1 MPSLKEGGGVWWA
14 HLPRPPWRSPRG
26 CPCTPRAPAH
36 TAVSPRASWALRAS
50 SLPPFLRTPGGEG
63 GCGMGLV
70 LLGLSRSF
78 PGTVRARVAP
88 WPQASL
94 VPGTTHT
101 HGRRGHSDSAAHSC
115 AALATCI
122 SVSLPRPSP
131 VAVPRLQNRDH
142 ATPGARWEGGMAHV
156 RPVPGTWNALST
168 GRPHDH
174 FSVSCRAVPPM
185 SPAGSTHWGF
195 SLVETSGRASSN
207 LVCPGLWLSCSLTPH
222 RPLPPE

>member
-1 MPSLKEGGGVWWA
+1 MG
-14 HLPRPPWRSPRG
+14 
-26 CPCTPRAPAH
+26 
-36 TAVSPRASWALRAS
+36 S
-50 SLPPFLRTPGGEG
+50 S
-63 GCGMGLV
+63 
-70 LLGLSRSF
+70 S
-78 PGTVRARVAP
+78 
-88 WPQASL
+88 QASL
-94 VPGTTHT
+94 AVTQGMSMHPTRPCPHRSVPEGLLGTEGVLAPALSQDTWRGGRLWHGPRPSGPEPVLPWHRESPGRAMPPASLVLGTTHT

-142 ATPGARWEGGMAHV
+142 ATPGARWEGGMAHA
-156 RPVPGTWNALST
+156 RPVPGTWNALSV